1 MARRKSGGS
10 GALGIITLVVL
21 GLLASIP
28 KEVWVG
34 IGVIASLSFIGYVL
48 SKISKSGNTVTPVA
62 TLSATPLPVPDDGIC
77 VHEPESRNRPSG
89 YRIPP
94 APNEDGAG
102 KWIPASHPAEV
113 AGVRIPGGMVYV
125 GSFLKAPSGADEPCL
140 IDPDKSVA
148 ARGDFTVKQ
157 TPYWPSYSQ
166 ITPSARRAYLNW
178 LADGRRNPS
187 ADIGYVFLFF
197 YGLERR
203 ALVDASNDKAAELD
217 LPAIAKEIRELL
229 EVYGP
234 TSGSFRSYASNL
246 LNTIEFANY
255 PPRLYAEPIP
265 LFTRGYE
272 LPLHLRIALGQVAT
286 DGVAVAPRL
295 ALAWARCAPEI
306 EFRTPATRCAEEF
319 DKLFVERYLQTYG
332 DGFVLPKNKTRL
344 KLVYNPASAGLRG
357 TPEIKMTF
365 GDVPDVTVLTGPQ
378 KKLQSLVDTVCK
390 ELDAYSRFVGKNPDL
405 RTSLEGLLQLPVSL
419 WPEGVQKAFQELKA
433 RMGSGTVMLAFQD
446 LLSGLGATASPTK
459 EKVLSLVR
467 ALESLNIGMEPD
479 VLFGAKSPKPEEK
492 VVLFAIEQGARSY
505 RKTPEYQA
513 ALLTMEISCAVAYA
527 NGQVP
532 EAKLSYLK
540 SQIRLWTHLEPEG
553 LRRLSAH
560 LRILAL
566 KPVSLAVCKR
576 KLEPLA
582 PSAKETVATFV
593 AKLVGSDGA
602 VSRDEIQMLEKVYK
616 ILGIE
621 QKQVLTDVHSAAAG
635 IVLASRADA
644 GQSAFTLDAARIAA
658 LQEDSEKVSALLSGI
673 FKEEQALEPASV
685 AETEPEEAAIETRL
699 LGLDDTHTAFV
710 RVLLSRPQWSRE
722 ELLDVASD
730 LDLMLDG
737 ALEQVN
743 EASFEYLDVAL
754 TEYDDPIKVN
764 REALEKIET

>member
-10 GALGIITLVVL
+10 GALGIIALVVL

-48 SKISKSGNTVTPVA
+48 SRIGKSGNASTPEA
-62 TLSATPLPVPDDGIC
+62 TLSAIPLPASGDGIR
-77 VHEPESRNRPSG
+77 VHEPGFVFRPSG
-89 YRIPP
+89 YRIPSVP
-94 APNEDGAG
+94 SRYGAG
-102 KWIPASHPAEV
+102 KWIPASHPVEV

-125 GSFLKAPSGADEPCL
+125 GSSLRAATGADEPCL

-148 ARGDFTVKQ
+148 AHGDFTVKQ
-157 TPYWPSYSQ
+157 TLYWPSYSQ

-203 ALVDASNDKAAELD
+203 ALVDASNDKAAALD

-246 LNTIEFANY
+246 LNIIEFANY
-255 PPRLYAEPIP
+255 PSKLYAEPIP
-265 LFTRGYE
+265 IFTRGYE
-272 LPLHLRIALGQVAT
+272 LPLHLRIALGQAAT
-286 DGVAVAPRL
+286 DGVAVPPPL
-295 ALAWARCAPEI
+295 ALAWAHCAPGI
-306 EFRTPATRCAEEF
+306 GFRTPATRCAEEF
-319 DKLFVERYLQTYG
+319 DKLFVERYRQTYG

-357 TPEIKMTF
+357 APEIKMTF

-378 KKLQSLVDTVCK
+378 KKLQTLVDAVCK
-390 ELDAYSRFVGKNPDL
+390 ELDAYSRLVGKNPDL
-405 RTSLEGLLQLPVSL
+405 RASLEGLLQLPVSL

-433 RMGSGTVMLAFQD
+433 PLGSGTTTLTFQD
-446 LLSGLGATASPTK
+446 MLSGLGAAAFPTK
-459 EKVLSLVR
+459 QKVLSLAR

-479 VLFGAKSPKPEEK
+479 VLFGAKLPKPEDK
-492 VVLFAIEQGARSY
+492 VVLFAIAQGAWSY

-513 ALLTMEISCAVAYA
+513 ALLMVEISCAVAGA
-527 NGQVP
+527 NGQISEV
-532 EAKLSYLK
+532 KLSYLR

-553 LRRLSAH
+553 LRRLSAYLH
-560 LRILAL
+560 LLAA
-566 KPVSLAVCKR
+566 KPVSLAVCKK

-582 PSAKETVATFV
+582 PSAKEMIAAFV
-593 AKLVGSDGA
+593 AKFVSSDGA
-602 VSRDEIQMLEKVYK
+602 VSRDEIQMLEKAYK
-616 ILGIE
+616 ALGIE
-621 QKQVLTDVHSAAAG
+621 QKQALTDVHSAAAG
-635 IVLASRADA
+635 TAPPSRADA
-644 GQSAFTLDAARIAA
+644 GKPVFMLDAVRITA
-658 LQEDSEKVSALLSGI
+658 LQEDSEKVSALLSSI
-673 FKEEQALEPASV
+673 FKEDQAPESASL
-685 AETEPEEAAIETRL
+685 AEAEPEEAAVETRL
-699 LGLDDTHTAFV
+699 LGLDETHTAFV
-710 RVLLSRPQWSRE
+710 RVLLSRPHWSRE

-743 EASFEYLDVAL
+743 EASFEQLGIAL
-754 TEYDDPIKVN
+754 SEYDDPIKVN
-764 REALEKIET
+764 HEALEKIKA